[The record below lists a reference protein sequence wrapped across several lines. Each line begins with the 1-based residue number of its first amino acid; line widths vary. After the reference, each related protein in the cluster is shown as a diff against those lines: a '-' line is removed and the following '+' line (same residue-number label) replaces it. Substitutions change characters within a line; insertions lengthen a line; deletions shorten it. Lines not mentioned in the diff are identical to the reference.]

1 MEALLLAAG
10 LGTRLQ
16 PLTSELP
23 KCLMPIHGRPL
34 LGLWLEMLIAGG
46 IERIFINLHYL
57 APIVREYVSTSPYAR
72 HVQFLEET
80 ELLGTAGTLKT
91 FRDEISSEALL
102 LAHADNLTLFDV
114 SDFRNSFE
122 ARPKDCALTMMTFE
136 TDDPQSCGIV
146 TLDKEKRVIDF
157 VEKPKEDIGRL
168 ANGAVYIME
177 LAAIDEIMAANPS
190 ITDFS
195 TEILPHF
202 IGRMNSFHNDL
213 YHRDIGNVTAL
224 TEAQREIRN
233 KPQAMSLI
241 SSVPSYWSA
250 DEARQNR
257 LRQFQACLALASLD
271 TKTIDLMTTN

>member
-34 LGLWLEMLIAGG
+34 LGLWLEMLISGG
-46 IERIFINLHYL
+46 IDRIFINLHYL
-57 APIVREYVSTSPYAR
+57 APLVREYVSTSPYAR
-72 HVQFLEET
+72 HVRFLEEP

-91 FRDEISSEALL
+91 FRKEYSDNALL
-102 LAHADNLTLFDV
+102 MAHADNLTLFDV
-114 SDFRNSFE
+114 REFRRSFE
-122 ARPKDCALTMMTFE
+122 NRPKDCALTMMTFE

-157 VEKPKEDIGRL
+157 VEKPKTDIGRL
-168 ANGAVYIME
+168 ANGAVYIMDI
-177 LAAIDEIMAANPS
+177 AAIDRILKTDPE

-202 IGRMNSFHNDL
+202 VGHMNSFHNHL

-224 TEAQREIRN
+224 ADAQKEIRDR
-233 KPQAMSLI
+233 PQAQALI
-241 SSVPSYWSA
+241 SAVPSYWSM
-250 DEARQNR
+250 EETRQLR
-257 LRQFQACLALASLD
+257 LRQFQACLATTSVDAAAI
-271 TKTIDLMTTN
+271 TLMTEK